1 MKRIIVQSLVLM
13 SVLFLWTGMAEAS
26 EEIVGAGQ
34 EEASIED
41 AQGEDLQDAS
51 DLIDEALD
59 EELAYQKNIETEAEE
74 ASVYQEN
81 IETGAEEATL
91 YVRAAAKSGKWVLNR
106 TGWWFAYKDGTW
118 PMGEIVEING
128 TRYGFNEAGYMVTGW
143 YLDGS
148 GWYYFNADG
157 SMYSGWLLSSN
168 TWYYLDDADV
178 DCPGRMLSD
187 CEKEIRGNKYFFASS
202 GSLLV
207 GWVLRPEGWYYADA
221 SGAAQKGWL
230 LLGNAWYYLDGNN
243 AEYPCLMTAGGWQM
257 IDGQYYYLTG
267 SGAMASN
274 WLLIEEGWYYL
285 GMDGARKTGWQMI
298 GGIWYYLD
306 GENAEYPGLM
316 VNDGWQMIG
325 GQYYYLTGSGAM
337 ASNWLLFEEG
347 WYYLGADGARKTGWQ
362 MIGGSWY
369 YFYQKDD
376 PNGGIYGVMATSGI
390 IDGWKI
396 TESGVAV
403 YDIQGKIEEIKKYIT
418 VPYVY
423 GGTTTSGWDCSG
435 FTQWALYYLGGVTI
449 PRTTTQQAVGGVNIY
464 KDDMSVWK
472 PGDVLVY
479 SSRGSYTHVA
489 LYLGDGMLMH
499 ALNYKYGTLIQG
511 VEYYEQWDSGNVLA
525 LVRRYL

>member
-178 DCPGRMLSD
+178 DCPGCMLSD
-187 CEKEIRGNKYFFASS
+187 CEKASDKKAPQSVPFQRIIPLPLPTPFLLLWSIWPRRFPMFQSLPIPSLPGTEDTAHSS
-202 GSLLV
+202 GTRS
-207 GWVLRPEGWYYADA
+207 ADQWCC
-221 SGAAQKGWL
+221 S
-230 LLGNAWYYLDGNN
+230 
-243 AEYPCLMTAGGWQM
+243 
-257 IDGQYYYLTG
+257 
-267 SGAMASN
+267 
-274 WLLIEEGWYYL
+274 
-285 GMDGARKTGWQMI
+285 KTGKLPAPLCAQPHR
-298 GGIWYYLD
+298 Y
-306 GENAEYPGLM
+306 
-316 VNDGWQMIG
+316 
-325 GQYYYLTGSGAM
+325 TFHS
-337 ASNWLLFEEG
+337 
-347 WYYLGADGARKTGWQ
+347 
-362 MIGGSWY
+362 
-369 YFYQKDD
+369 
-376 PNGGIYGVMATSGI
+376 
-390 IDGWKI
+390 
-396 TESGVAV
+396 
-403 YDIQGKIEEIKKYIT
+403 
-418 VPYVY
+418 
-423 GGTTTSGWDCSG
+423 C
-435 FTQWALYYLGGVTI
+435 
-449 PRTTTQQAVGGVNIY
+449 
-464 KDDMSVWK
+464 
-472 PGDVLVY
+472 Y
-479 SSRGSYTHVA
+479 SSCCA
-489 LYLGDGMLMH
+489 LREYDTMH
-499 ALNYKYGTLIQG
+499 FIRQLIFFRIKNCLQGTIFFYASIGEDKSIFYFSAFFRDDQT
-511 VEYYEQWDSGNVLA
+511 SA
-525 LVRRYL
+525 F

>member
-1 MKRIIVQSLVLM
+1 MRRIIVQSLVLM

-274 WLLIEEGWYYL
+274 WLLL
-285 GMDGARKTGWQMI
+285 
-298 GGIWYYLD
+298 
-306 GENAEYPGLM
+306 
-316 VNDGWQMIG
+316 
-325 GQYYYLTGSGAM
+325 
-337 ASNWLLFEEG
+337 EEG

>member
-178 DCPGRMLSD
+178 DCPGCMLSD

-274 WLLIEEGWYYL
+274 WLLL
-285 GMDGARKTGWQMI
+285 
-298 GGIWYYLD
+298 
-306 GENAEYPGLM
+306 
-316 VNDGWQMIG
+316 
-325 GQYYYLTGSGAM
+325 
-337 ASNWLLFEEG
+337 EEG

>member
-1 MKRIIVQSLVLM
+1 
-13 SVLFLWTGMAEAS
+13 
-26 EEIVGAGQ
+26 
-34 EEASIED
+34 
-41 AQGEDLQDAS
+41 
-51 DLIDEALD
+51 
-59 EELAYQKNIETEAEE
+59 
-74 ASVYQEN
+74 
-81 IETGAEEATL
+81 
-91 YVRAAAKSGKWVLNR
+91 
-106 TGWWFAYKDGTW
+106 
-118 PMGEIVEING
+118 
-128 TRYGFNEAGYMVTGW
+128 
-143 YLDGS
+143 
-148 GWYYFNADG
+148 
-157 SMYSGWLLSSN
+157 
-168 TWYYLDDADV
+168 
-178 DCPGRMLSD
+178 
-187 CEKEIRGNKYFFASS
+187 
-202 GSLLV
+202 
-207 GWVLRPEGWYYADA
+207 
-221 SGAAQKGWL
+221 
-230 LLGNAWYYLDGNN
+230 
-243 AEYPCLMTAGGWQM
+243 
-257 IDGQYYYLTG
+257 
-267 SGAMASN
+267 MASN
-274 WLLIEEGWYYL
+274 WLLL
-285 GMDGARKTGWQMI
+285 
-298 GGIWYYLD
+298 
-306 GENAEYPGLM
+306 
-316 VNDGWQMIG
+316 
-325 GQYYYLTGSGAM
+325 
-337 ASNWLLFEEG
+337 EEG

>member
-274 WLLIEEGWYYL
+274 WLLL
-285 GMDGARKTGWQMI
+285 
-298 GGIWYYLD
+298 
-306 GENAEYPGLM
+306 
-316 VNDGWQMIG
+316 
-325 GQYYYLTGSGAM
+325 
-337 ASNWLLFEEG
+337 EEG

>member
-274 WLLIEEGWYYL
+274 WLLL
-285 GMDGARKTGWQMI
+285 
-298 GGIWYYLD
+298 
-306 GENAEYPGLM
+306 
-316 VNDGWQMIG
+316 
-325 GQYYYLTGSGAM
+325 
-337 ASNWLLFEEG
+337 EEG

-369 YFYQKDD
+369 YFYQKDA